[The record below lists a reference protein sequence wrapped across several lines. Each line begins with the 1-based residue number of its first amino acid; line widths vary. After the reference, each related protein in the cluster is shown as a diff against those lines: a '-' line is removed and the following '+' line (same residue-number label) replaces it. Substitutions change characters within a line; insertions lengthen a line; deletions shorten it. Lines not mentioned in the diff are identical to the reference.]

1 MTIPKIIVA
10 HPGQQHSFRVAKAL
24 KEAGLLYK
32 YVTTVYDKDD
42 SLLMKVTKLFLNKE
56 NKRRASNRKCA
67 SLDDKDVVLFESF
80 LSYVL
85 LFLYRFDKK
94 QHLARWFNDFISKRF
109 QIKLAKYAIKNN
121 VDVVICYDANC
132 RYCFEYLKLHAP
144 HIKRVMDNAAP
155 NRNYLYKIYTENKE
169 KCGPFV
175 DHLKTYKYLFD
186 KDEAK
191 RFAEEIS
198 FVDYHIVASEF
209 SKKALEYEGVP
220 SDNIFVVAY
229 GIDENR
235 FISEP
240 RTYENGKLNLIYVG
254 EVNQRKGIYQICE
267 AAKNLNNPNIEFNII
282 GAGYESQKELLAPY
296 EKYVTFHGQQYFE
309 KLQAHLKHNHV
320 FLFPSMGDGFGLVL
334 LEAMAAGLPVIA
346 SYNSAGPDLVTD
358 GVNGFLINTCDE
370 NALIEKILWFYNHI
384 GDILNMSLSAEA
396 TARLYTWNHY
406 EEGISFCI
414 KQIASK

>member
-1 MTIPKIIVA
+1 MDKPKVILA
-10 HPGQQHSFRVAKAL
+10 HPGRQHSFRVAKAL

-32 YVTTVYDKDD
+32 YVTTVYDKED

-80 LSYVL
+80 LSYIL

-109 QIKLAKYAIKNN
+109 QIKLAKFAIKQKA
-121 VDVVICYDANC
+121 DVVICYDANC
-132 RYCFEYLKLHAP
+132 LYCFEYLKLHAP

-155 NRNYLYKIYTENKE
+155 NRNYLNKIYTENKE

-191 RFAEEIS
+191 RFADEIS

-282 GAGYESQKELLAPY
+282 GAGYEAQKELLAPY

-346 SYNSAGPDLVTD
+346 SYNSAGPDLVTE
-358 GVNGFLINTCDE
+358 GVNGFLINACDE
-370 NALIEKILWFYNHI
+370 EALIDKIQWCMDNQ
-384 GDILNMSLSAEA
+384 DKLSVMGAKAIE
-396 TARLYTWNHY
+396 TARQYTWKRY
-406 EEGISFCI
+406 EKGIANTVCEI
-414 KQIASK
+414 LKQ

>member
-1 MTIPKIIVA
+1 MDKPKVILA
-10 HPGQQHSFRVAKAL
+10 HPGRQHSFRVAKAL

-32 YVTTVYDKDD
+32 YVTTVYDKED

-80 LSYVL
+80 LSYIL

-109 QIKLAKYAIKNN
+109 QIKLAKFAIKQKA
-121 VDVVICYDANC
+121 DVVICYDANC
-132 RYCFEYLKLHAP
+132 LYCFEYLKLHAP

-155 NRNYLYKIYTENKE
+155 NRNYLNKIYTENKE

-191 RFAEEIS
+191 RFADEIS

-220 SDNIFVVAY
+220 SDHIFVVAY

-240 RTYENGKLNLIYVG
+240 RTYEKGKLNLIYVG

-282 GAGYESQKELLAPY
+282 GAGYEAQKELLAPY

-358 GVNGFLINTCDE
+358 GVNGFLINACDE
-370 NALIEKILWFYNHI
+370 EALIDKIQWCMDNQ
-384 GDILNMSLSAEA
+384 DKLSVMGAKAIE
-396 TARLYTWNHY
+396 TARRYTWKRY
-406 EEGISFCI
+406 EKGIANTVCEI
-414 KQIASK
+414 LKQ